1 MMHILFVCSGNT
13 CRSPMAEALFR
24 KQLMASKRIKAGL
37 TLEARS
43 AGLYAGTGLA
53 ASPEAVQVMAE
64 MGIDLSCHRSQ
75 PLRQEL
81 LLWAD
86 VVLTM
91 TDSHSQQILH
101 QYEVP
106 MEKLYTLAEFSR
118 AERVDIVD
126 PYGAGIE
133 AYQRSARQLQEM
145 IRDMF
150 KKFY

>member
-1 MMHILFVCSGNT
+1 MHILFVCSGNT

-24 KQLMASKRIKAGL
+24 KQLMARKRIKAGL
-37 TLEARS
+37 NLEVRS
-43 AGLYAGTGLA
+43 AGLYAGTGLM
-53 ASPEAVQVMAE
+53 ASPEAVQVMDE

-106 MEKLYTLAEFSR
+106 VEKVYTLAEYSG
-118 AERVDIVD
+118 AERVDIAD
-126 PYGAGIE
+126 PHGVGIE
-133 AYQRSARQLQEM
+133 AYRRSARQLKEM
-145 IRDMF
+145 IREMF

>member
-1 MMHILFVCSGNT
+1 MHILFVCSGNT

-24 KQLMASKRIKAGL
+24 KQLMAKQRIQAGIN
-37 TLEARS
+37 LEARS
-43 AGLYAGTGLA
+43 AGLYAGTDLA
-53 ASPEAVQVMAE
+53 ASHEAVQVMAE
-64 MGIDLSCHRSQ
+64 MGIDLSRHRSQ

-91 TDSHSQQILH
+91 TDSHSQQILR

-106 MEKLYTLAEFSR
+106 VEKLYTLAEYTG

-126 PYGAGIE
+126 PYGAGIT
-133 AYQRSARQLQEM
+133 AYRRSARQLRKM
-145 IRDMF
+145 INDML
-150 KKFY
+150 KKFC